1 MRPHALIKDVEQLA
15 HGQRCRRLAE
25 HGRRLA
31 GRPELRALL
40 DGLARLGPYE
50 RFLAVRLAAAARDL
64 PHIARATGDP
74 DPDVGRYAI
83 VSAVKLGAPDEVVAR
98 IVRTGP
104 AARRAEVYRAIRRH
118 GRGDLAALLIDE
130 VRQRWGDREAA
141 SLLPACPA
149 DLAAHLL
156 PGLEHAVPNWRTLAR
171 RHPLLVLGHAETA
184 LAGLPLP
191 LRPAWWHTRGP
202 GVEAAAAHAPGR
214 VITLLE
220 RHWSPRGA
228 RCVSLLLKAD
238 PDRTLALY
246 LVPGRQAQLAGL
258 LRRAAIRRRL
268 AALPD
273 DRLGEAGRAVR
284 DHEPSLINLLR
295 AVAPGR
301 REAVFE
307 AATTGVDRSRALPS
321 PFLLNVLPLRPRVAE
336 ARRMLGLRA
345 VADDPARTLETTAFL
360 PYADAEPALL
370 AATRRSE
377 GADRAIGYGHLI
389 ACAGRDRDPAVFTR
403 LLGALGRLRNEQDPV
418 RQAALAALAAV
429 PPRLFAAEHV
439 PGLDRL
445 VEDALAAR
453 DCSYHTRL
461 ALARLATRVF
471 EQGAARDD
479 PALLEYG
486 LRAFDRLTGYVGTA
500 SLSHLSR
507 VLRRGQ
513 EVTLVRRLAP
523 HLEAGGRRDRH
534 ELAFLLANAL
544 GRRGHDLPELQQ
556 ALRRALTA
564 VSELTAIEAID
575 LWLEPP
581 RTRGERVAGLLA
593 ADPSTVAV
601 GSVFAALVWQ
611 RTDLL
616 DAVLGRRAPS
626 GRFARSDVRQ
636 VRHVPRRAVLRWTAR
651 QRDAYVK
658 LLEQVADH
666 GGLPT
671 GERAHAVRSLGEIP
685 GVEAGRLRRHLDS
698 DEALLR
704 RAALTALPWTARP
717 QDVLAALL
725 ARASGDDAHVAV
737 YAAARA
743 ARFTPP
749 AELAAALEPVLAG
762 GKVTARKEAV
772 RLLARHRAPG
782 AIGVLRDLWHAEGQ
796 HKDVRVVIVSATLG
810 LLPHPEAWPL
820 LHEAV
825 GAPASDPP
833 PSPEDRATN
842 GGPASPRGGAAGDA
856 SVSPEDRTTGDA
868 PASSEGDTP
877 VSPKNR
883 ATGGGPATL
892 GDGTAGDPSA
902 SLGAGAT
909 DGTPVSPKDRT
920 AGATSAFP
928 EGAVGD
934 GAAGDVAAP
943 VLGVH
948 PLAVPERWRVAYGG
962 LVVTATRARDRRT
975 RLIAVETLP
984 RWAAYAPEAVERLA
998 GLLSGL
1004 DETADWRAA
1013 ARGLVSAACSGH
1025 GTAELRGAV
1034 RTLAAAPAEP
1044 DAGADRDR
1052 PAAQRLA
1059 AVVSDLCEAH
1069 RADREPAAAVVAE
1082 VAAELPAHLAAEI
1095 LAATVDWDDPH
1106 AVLDRLT
1113 LTVPGVL
1120 AAVTTAHALARSAE
1134 DVPADRVLPHAQRL
1148 AALQPPGTDGV
1159 TAEVAALLAVGLAAE
1174 CGPRAGWPEP
1184 WRALLRQVR
1193 ADGPREA
1200 AYQASQVI
1208 TADE

>member
-118 GRGDLAALLIDE
+118 GRGDLAALLIDD

-149 DLAAHLL
+149 DLAAALL

-171 RHPLLVLGHAETA
+171 RHPLLVLGHAESA

-191 LRPAWWHTRGP
+191 LRPAWWLTRGP

-220 RHWSPRGA
+220 QHWSPRGA

-284 DHEPSLINLLR
+284 DHEPALINLLR

-307 AATTGVDRSRALPS
+307 AATAGVDRSRALPS

-345 VADDPARTLETTAFL
+345 VADDPARTLEITAFL

-389 ACAGRDRDPAVFTR
+389 ACAGRDRDPAVFIR

-601 GSVFAALVWQ
+601 GSVFAALVWH

-636 VRHVPRRAVLRWTAR
+636 VRHVPRQAVLRWTAR

-658 LLEQVADH
+658 LLEQVAGQ

-685 GVEAGRLRRHLDS
+685 GVEAGRLRRHLES

-782 AIGVLRDLWHAEGQ
+782 AIGILRDLWRADGQ
-796 HKDVRVVIVSATLG
+796 HKDVRVAIVSATLG
-810 LLPHPEAWPL
+810 LLPAPEAWPL
-820 LHEAV
+820 LREAA
-825 GAPASDPP
+825 GAPAGTPASDPP
-833 PSPEDRATN
+833 PSPADRATN
-842 GGPASPRGGAAGDA
+842 GGPASPDGG
-856 SVSPEDRTTGDA
+856 V
-868 PASSEGDTP
+868 
-877 VSPKNR
+877 
-883 ATGGGPATL
+883 
-892 GDGTAGDPSA
+892 
-902 SLGAGAT
+902 
-909 DGTPVSPKDRT
+909 
-920 AGATSAFP
+920 
-928 EGAVGD
+928 VGD

-962 LVVTATRARDRRT
+962 LVVAATRARDRRT

-1004 DETADWRAA
+1004 DETAGWRAA

-1082 VAAELPAHLAAEI
+1082 VAAELPAHLAAEL

-1113 LTVPGVL
+1113 RTVPGVL

-1148 AALQPPGTDGV
+1148 AALQPPDLGTNGV